1 MNRHRFVIGTAITL
15 GLAGAALMGDA
26 AWIQVKAAVAQVLLD
41 RAFSETVAGGG
52 APVKPWGWADT
63 WPVARIG
70 VPRLA
75 ASAIALEGSSGQA
88 LAFGPGHV
96 ELTPEAGDRGTAIY
110 AAHRDTHFG
119 FLADVVDGDEIR
131 ITRRDGAQVRF
142 RVTHTAIVRFDQSGV
157 DALAPGRR
165 LVLATCWP
173 FDAKTDGPWRYLVH
187 AEAVEDVA
195 TKL

>member
-1 MNRHRFVIGTAITL
+1 MNRRRLVIGTAITL

-41 RAFSETVAGGG
+41 RAFVETVASGG

-63 WPVARIG
+63 WPVARIR

-96 ELTPEAGDRGTAIY
+96 EATPVAGEPGTAVY
-110 AAHRDTHFG
+110 AAHRDTHG
-119 FLADVVDGDEIR
+119 ATPAKEKVVLTGADGSAFDPAAEE
-131 ITRRDGAQVRF
+131 VRL
-142 RVTHTAIVRFDQSGV
+142 V
-157 DALAPGRR
+157 ALAEQR
-165 LVLATCWP
+165 WNQI
-173 FDAKTDGPWRYLVH
+173 
-187 AEAVEDVA
+187 EAVEEQSQLGDWVNIPPG
-195 TKL
+195 LERGFCLEQGCSCSH